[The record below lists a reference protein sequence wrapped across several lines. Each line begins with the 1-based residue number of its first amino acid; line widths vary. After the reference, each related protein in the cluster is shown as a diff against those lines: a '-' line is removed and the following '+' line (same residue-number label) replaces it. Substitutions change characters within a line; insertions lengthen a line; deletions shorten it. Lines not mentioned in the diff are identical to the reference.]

1 MVESAVFLPSAAV
14 GFRLRMIFARQAA
27 RLGRSAFHFQETRPL
42 IVPLPTLSEGFTDQ
56 GGSLTRLRED
66 SMQHIERQLVR
77 GQISP
82 ALELALGL
90 RCPSPS
96 ALRTCQK
103 IETQNPHPDVAKGA
117 TFEGAPSVRPLR
129 LFAFLPLVFKL

>member
-27 RLGRSAFHFQETRPL
+27 RLGGIAFHFRETRPL
-42 IVPLPTLSEGFTDQ
+42 IVPLRTLSEGFTDE
-56 GGSLTRLRED
+56 GGSLTWLRED

-90 RCPSPS
+90 RRPFSLGAADSPKDRDTKS
-96 ALRTCQK
+96 
-103 IETQNPHPDVAKGA
+103 PP
-117 TFEGAPSVRPLR
+117 
-129 LFAFLPLVFKL
+129 

>member
-14 GFRLRMIFARQAA
+14 GFRLRMIFARKAA
-27 RLGRSAFHFQETRPL
+27 RLGGSAFHFRETRPL

-56 GGSLTRLRED
+56 GGSLTWLRED

-90 RCPSPS
+90 RRPFSLGAADSPKDRDTKS
-96 ALRTCQK
+96 
-103 IETQNPHPDVAKGA
+103 PP
-117 TFEGAPSVRPLR
+117 
-129 LFAFLPLVFKL
+129 